1 MKIPAHMQEAYVEK
15 PSIAVLM
22 TSFNRREHTLSCLE
36 RLFEQARGENAKL
49 FDLTVVLVDDG
60 STDGTAKAVH
70 WMFPEVFL
78 LEGDG
83 SLYWNRGMHRAFAY
97 ALERK
102 SDFYLWLNDDTL
114 LLPGALH
121 RLWTAMQQLAQA
133 KIAAIVTGSTCD
145 EHSGKLSY
153 GGMRWSG
160 DWLRQAVGIEPG
172 DELIP
177 CDTMNGNCT
186 LIPHAIAQALGN
198 LDPAFQH
205 SFGDFDYGFR
215 ARAAGFPIFVAP
227 GLFGSCSDNSHE
239 GTWRDPKASFLKR
252 WRHLNSP
259 KGSPFGEWSLYC
271 RRHLGPLWP
280 LYAVSPYVKT
290 LAGAMRWSG

>member
-1 MKIPAHMQEAYVEK
+1 MKTTISMHENYVEK

-22 TSFNRREHTLSCLE
+22 TCFNRREHTLSCLE
-36 RLFEQARGENAKL
+36 RLYEQARGENAKL
-49 FDLTVVLVDDG
+49 FELTVVLVDDG
-60 STDGTAKAVH
+60 STDGTAQAVR

-83 SLYWNRGMHRAFAY
+83 TLYWNRGMHRAFAY

-102 SDFYLWLNDDTL
+102 SHYYLWLNDDTML
-114 LLPGALH
+114 FPDALR
-121 RLWTAMQQLAQA
+121 RLWVAMREREDAGGT
-133 KIAAIVTGSTCD
+133 AIVTGSTCD
-145 EHSGKLSY
+145 EVSGKLSY

-160 DWLRQAVGIEPG
+160 GWLRRAMTVEPG
-172 DELIP
+172 AESIA

-186 LIPHAIAQALGN
+186 LIPHRIAAALGN
-198 LDPAFQH
+198 LDPVFQH

-215 ARAAGFPIFVAP
+215 ARAAGFPIYVAP
-227 GLFGSCSDNSHE
+227 GFFGSCSDNSRQ
-239 GTWRDPKASFLKR
+239 GTWRDPKVSFSKR
-252 WRHLNSP
+252 WRHLNSA
-259 KGSPFGEWSLYC
+259 KGSPFRQWSLYC

-290 LAGAMRWSG
+290 LTGALRFSE